1 MAKVKTSLD
10 ALREKV
16 RNRAETSKSADIEAP
31 VDYDLTCWYL
41 NVRRVIELL
50 GASNVVPDLKEVVS
64 LAGLGE
70 GLQRTVTTSALK
82 DRITAWLR
90 QVNPPTLGQLL
101 LEGELRPGTLFTHY
115 DRYFCKGLS
124 QVSEAIQKG
133 RHPVP
138 LAEAYA
144 KLDTFVPG
152 LKLSFRFHH
161 EHLTSNSS
169 WSELSG
175 QRRLM
180 VLGAATSIGTSV
192 IEAIPWV
199 MADPMPD
206 LFMPHTLVGGRWNNR
221 LEVHVDS
228 IESFAL
234 VSDTD
239 VPSKSELAALKNV
252 PELDIKKA
260 FAEIIGEPV
269 VPNDWGGEQSDL
281 FSSYVVLDGRRV
293 STAFAFKGPAKF
305 HPMTMADLGKNGD
318 QINRLFSEPAE
329 LLILQH
335 CHEITPPVRDTMRA
349 FAQQMGN
356 PRLFCLINGYDT
368 LRILSAYG
376 KCGLGQRTAAATP
389 KSKRKR

>member
-1 MAKVKTSLD
+1 MTS
-10 ALREKV
+10 R
-16 RNRAETSKSADIEAP
+16 DIEAP

-50 GASNVVPDLKEVVS
+50 GVSNVVSDLKQVAS
-64 LAGLGE
+64 LSGLDDGFV
-70 GLQRTVTTSALK
+70 RTATTSALK
-82 DRITAWLR
+82 DYITAWLR
-90 QVNPPTLGQLL
+90 QVKPPTLGQLL
-101 LEGELRPGTLFTHY
+101 LTGGPQPGTLFTHY
-115 DRYFCKGLS
+115 DRYFCKGLREI
-124 QVSEAIQKG
+124 SEAVRKG
-133 RHPVP
+133 LHPIP

-152 LKLSFRFHH
+152 LKVSFRFHH

-180 VLGAATSIGTSV
+180 VLGAATNVGASV

-206 LFMPHTLVGGRWNNR
+206 LFKPRTSVGGQWNNR
-221 LEVHVDS
+221 LEVHVDA

-234 VSDTD
+234 VRDTD
-239 VPSKSELAALKNV
+239 VPSRSELVALKNV
-252 PELDIKKA
+252 PEQDIKQA

-269 VPNDWGGEQSDL
+269 VPHDWGGEQSDL
-281 FSSYVVLDGRRV
+281 FSSYVMLDGKRI
-293 STAFAFKGPAKF
+293 STAFAFKGPSKF
-305 HPMTMADLGKNGD
+305 HPMTMADVGKNGD

-335 CHEITPPVRDTMRA
+335 CHEITAPVRDTMRA
-349 FAQQMGN
+349 FAHQMGN

-368 LRILSAYG
+368 LRILRAYG
-376 KCGLGQRTAAATP
+376 RCGLGQSSSRP
-389 KSKRKR
+389 KRKRTR